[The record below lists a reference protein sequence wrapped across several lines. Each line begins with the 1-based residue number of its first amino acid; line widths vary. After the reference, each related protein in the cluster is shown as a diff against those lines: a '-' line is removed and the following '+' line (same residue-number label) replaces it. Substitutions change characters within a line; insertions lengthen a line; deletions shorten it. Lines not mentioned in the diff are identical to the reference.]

1 MVESSAQNVV
11 SGAPRAGG
19 PRVLELRIHGIKNT
33 APYDLIGCK
42 PDQIQPVGDADALS
56 GFWTET
62 NPPAGSPTRV
72 EAYSWGNLA
81 RSSPSSSFLKGM
93 GRVVGQAFWFLVVP
107 FALANAAYWA
117 RKLPA
122 PGTGSRPLAAGP
134 GAGTVRLF
142 ALLLSLVFTTTFCA
156 VAFGLFAVECFP
168 PTGTGQPTAMCKQL
182 PEALD
187 FMTGWPRGRRLAL
200 AAVIPV
206 AAILAV
212 FVTARLATVRN
223 LAPVRVSWN
232 EETPEGAA
240 EGSEG
245 RPFLASPGLW
255 TRPHVSTVT
264 GKAHIAACLAL
275 ICILLLSDSIG
286 SLWRHDCQAARQML
300 SADCVRDLGTA
311 IGRDGFAALLLA
323 LAVVVLLAAMV
334 TVAFRSPE
342 VRAPEDD
349 AAGVRRS
356 NVLWTAGAGLVLLT
370 AGQLVIF
377 PTPDVVPS
385 LPFAGTSVASLLL
398 LTALVVLAVAGL
410 FMRSGRGFQLATAG
424 ASVSSAVLI
433 LWAAGLWDDWVLAV
447 PVGITGLFIACYVG
461 VLRREGAA
469 DEGWRGQGPGVF
481 MFAAILT
488 AHFLSSALVLGLR
501 KLLELPM
508 DKELPARTEELWRG
522 AGGSAVNLSD
532 VLDVP
537 AVYALTGG
545 LLLVGIALA
554 VAGFVPACS
563 WLIRDRGLTPMQPPP
578 HAGTGP
584 LPAQPPSYFSD
595 IDVDPR
601 SGAADPGDERRNLT
615 YRRRRLSALTQR
627 GEAAFGLLTLLIWA
641 AAVLAIAASAL
652 RNGTDATGYRALL
665 GGPVEVIQK
674 DFAGWGIVLAATVIL
689 AFMVLNAA
697 TSKEE
702 RPLAILWDVM
712 CFLPN
717 AAHPFGAPSYSN
729 RVVPELARRIN
740 DWLEAPAPV
749 SASVSW
755 NSGQEEAAGAS
766 RPSHTVLVS
775 AHSLGAV
782 VAIAALFHLKACRPD
797 LDFKRIRLLTYGV
810 QLRPY
815 FGRFFPELFG
825 PAVLGTWPT
834 QGPGLF
840 SADPWK
846 AAREAEAAARGS
858 RGLGGSEG
866 LTLVTLLQGGQP
878 ATSPVWRN
886 IWRRSDFLGF
896 PACAHTQQGNDL
908 DVYAVETEPKHSQ
921 FVVATHGNYPATTT
935 YAKVRGEMLTEWFD
949 GGLLP

>member
-11 SGAPRAGG
+11 SGAPRQGG

-33 APYDLIGCK
+33 APHDLIGCK
-42 PDQIQPVGDADALS
+42 PDQIEPVGDGDALS
-56 GFWTET
+56 GFWTEKD
-62 NPPAGSPTRV
+62 PPAGSPTRV

-81 RSSPSSSFLKGM
+81 RSSPSSSFLKGV
-93 GRVVGQAFWFLVVP
+93 GRVVGQALWFLVVP

-117 RKLPA
+117 RKLPP
-122 PGTGSRPLAAGP
+122 PGTGSRPLAAGT

-168 PTGTGQPTAMCKQL
+168 STGQGQPTAMCKQL

-187 FMTGWPRGRRLAL
+187 FMTHWSRGQRLAL
-200 AAVIPV
+200 AALVPI

-212 FVTARLATVRN
+212 FVTASLATVRN

-232 EETPEGAA
+232 EESPEGTDRAP
-240 EGSEG
+240 GG

-255 TRPHVSTVT
+255 TRPHGSTVT

-275 ICILLLSDSIG
+275 VCILLLSDSIG
-286 SLWRHDCQAARQML
+286 SLWPRHCQTPLRML
-300 SADCVRDLGTA
+300 DGGCLRELGTA
-311 IGRDGFAALLLA
+311 IGQDGLAAPFLVLSVLLLLA
-323 LAVVVLLAAMV
+323 SMT
-334 TVAFRSPE
+334 TVAFFYPE
-342 VRAPEDD
+342 VRAPENDD
-349 AAGVRRS
+349 VGAKRS
-356 NVLWTAGAGLVLLT
+356 NILWISGAGLVLVT
-370 AGQLVIF
+370 AGQLILV

-385 LPFAGTSVASLLL
+385 LPFAGTWVASLLL
-398 LTALVVLAVAGL
+398 LTALVVLAVSGL
-410 FMRSGRGFQLATAG
+410 FMRSGRFFWLATIG

-433 LWAAGLWDDWVLAV
+433 LWAAGVGEDVVLGIPAAITAV
-447 PVGITGLFIACYVG
+447 FIAFYFG
-461 VLRREGAA
+461 LQHRDGNT
-469 DEGWRGQGPGVF
+469 DEGWRGRGPGIF
-481 MFAAILT
+481 MFAAVLT

-501 KLLELPM
+501 KFLQWPM
-508 DKELPARTEELWRG
+508 DKELPARPEELWRG
-522 AGGSAVNLSD
+522 AGGSKVDLTD
-532 VLDVP
+532 TLDIP
-537 AVYALTGG
+537 AVYAVTGG
-545 LLLVGIALA
+545 LLLFGIALA
-554 VAGFVPACS
+554 VVGFLPACS
-563 WLIRDRGLTPMQPPP
+563 WLMRNRGLTPMQPPA
-578 HAGTGP
+578 HTGP
-584 LPAQPPSYFSD
+584 GPRPLQPPSYFSD
-595 IDVDPR
+595 IDIDPH
-601 SGAADPGDERRNLT
+601 SGAEGPGAERQNLT
-615 YRRRRLSALTQR
+615 YRRRRLAALTQR
-627 GEAAFGLLTLLIWA
+627 GEAAFGLLTLLIWV

-652 RNGTDATGYRALL
+652 HNGTGATPYRGLLKGPMDA
-665 GGPVEVIQK
+665 IQE

-717 AAHPFGAPSYSN
+717 TAHPFGAPSYSN

-740 DWLEAPAPV
+740 DWLEAPTPAPV
-749 SASVSW
+749 P
-755 NSGQEEAAGAS
+755 AGPVPGNAG
-766 RPSHTVLVS
+766 PTHTVLLS

-782 VAIAALFHLKACRPD
+782 VAVAALFHLKACRPD

-834 QGPGLF
+834 RGPGLF

-846 AAREAEAAARGS
+846 EAREEEAAKPGS
-858 RGLGGSEG
+858 AD
-866 LTLVTLLQGGQP
+866 LTLVKLLRDGQE
-878 ATSPVWRN
+878 AKSPVWRN
-886 IWRRSDFLGF
+886 IWRRSDYLGF
-896 PACAHTQQGNDL
+896 PAYAHTPQGNDL

-921 FVVATHGNYPATTT
+921 FVVATHGNYTATTT
-935 YAKVRGEMLTEWFD
+935 YARVREEMLTEWF
-949 GGLLP
+949 G